1 MFLVSLQ
8 FKGQQTAAVIASHS
22 PGPHSSVQKLEDS
35 LRHVDGFDTQA
46 FQVKVSVSKELQHF
60 IEKLGHDGTLQK
72 CTEMPTSFNTPPE
85 MEASKAQMNDYIASF
100 SEECRRWDRLLLN
113 YQNRVQELS
122 RQLEEV
128 RLNDI
133 QMECTTSLGTSQ
145 DKVIYSKPDYKGI
158 LTEQSHVF
166 DCMELVM
173 DELQESV
180 NLLHSFMDEVSQ
192 CLRNITLK
200 LERRSFKQM
209 ENSPVRKLLKIPKSS
224 QQ

>member
-1 MFLVSLQ
+1 MMFLASLQ

-22 PGPHSSVQKLEDS
+22 PRPHRFFLKGLAELSVWNCPRGRGSHCCYNPVSSSVQKLEDS

-46 FQVKVSVSKELQHF
+46 FQVKVSSVSKELQHF

-122 RQLEEV
+122 RWMNCRSQSTYCT
-128 RLNDI
+128 RLW
-133 QMECTTSLGTSQ
+133 MRFLSA
-145 DKVIYSKPDYKGI
+145 
-158 LTEQSHVF
+158 
-166 DCMELVM
+166 
-173 DELQESV
+173 
-180 NLLHSFMDEVSQ
+180 
-192 CLRNITLK
+192 
-200 LERRSFKQM
+200 
-209 ENSPVRKLLKIPKSS
+209 
-224 QQ
+224 